1 MSIDT
6 ARGQFG
12 VGPLARAAALVYTLL
27 VVEFGLLLTAAP
39 GLVALLLR
47 RDASNLPLAAACL
60 IPAGPAM
67 SAALYALHRR
77 KLDLADL
84 HPAAA
89 FWRGYRLNARSS
101 LGVFLPWLALL
112 TMVAMTLTHRGASG
126 IGGWWLVLLVVIA
139 AAATV
144 WLTIALVIT
153 SLFAFRVIDVA
164 RLAAYFLIRTPRV
177 TLGNAGLLIAAGAV
191 TAAAT
196 EAVPIVLASALGLL
210 LLLNSAA
217 MIAQVEA
224 DFTA

>member
-1 MSIDT
+1 MSADT

-12 VGPLARAAALVYTLL
+12 AGPLARAAALIYTLL

-112 TMVAMTLTHRGASG
+112 TMVAMTLTHRGAAQ
-126 IGGWWLVLLVVIA
+126 IPGWWLVLLVVIA
-139 AAATV
+139 VAATV
-144 WLTIALVIT
+144 WLTLALVIT

-217 MIAQVEA
+217 MIDQVEA

>member
-126 IGGWWLVLLVVIA
+126 IPGWWLVLLVVIA

-210 LLLNSAA
+210 LLLNSRT
-217 MIAQVEA
+217 MIDQVEA
-224 DFTA
+224 NFTA

>member
-1 MSIDT
+1 MSADT

-12 VGPLARAAALVYTLL
+12 AGPLARAAALIYTLL

-126 IGGWWLVLLVVIA
+126 IPGWWLLLLVVIA
-139 AAATV
+139 VAATV

-217 MIAQVEA
+217 MIDQVEA

>member
-1 MSIDT
+1 MRIDT

-12 VGPLARAAALVYTLL
+12 VGPLARAAALIYTLL

-77 KLDLADL
+77 KLDLTDL

-89 FWRGYRLNARSS
+89 FWRGYRLNVRSS

-126 IGGWWLVLLVVIA
+126 IPGWWLLLLVVIA
-139 AAATV
+139 VAATV

-210 LLLNSAA
+210 LLLNSGP
-217 MIAQVEA
+217 MIDQVEA